1 MIESIP
7 QPGLTGKT
15 VVVLDAAEAHG
26 PAVCGSLLASG
37 ANVVATG
44 SDTELPAPL
53 VDAGTGLPGELHYRP
68 LVSDGA
74 WLAVA
79 EWIGAN
85 TDSVHGVVGPPGQL
99 GAVAEAL
106 APQLATGA
114 AMVSLNLST
123 VAPAAARP
131 GIRSNAVVLA
141 GGRGSR
147 PEDIGAA
154 TAFLLSDLAELVD
167 GAVIPVGERPANQMS
182 SVRI

>member
-15 VVVLDAAEAHG
+15 VVVLEAADAHG

-37 ANVVATG
+37 ATVVATG
-44 SDTELPAPL
+44 RDTKLPAPL

-68 LVSDGA
+68 LISDGA
-74 WLAVA
+74 WPAVA
-79 EWIGAN
+79 EWIGAR
-85 TDSVHGVVGPPGQL
+85 TASVHGIVGPSDQV

-106 APQLATGA
+106 GSQLATGA
-114 AMVSLNLST
+114 AIVSVDLAT

-131 GIRSNAVVLA
+131 GIRSSAVVLA

-147 PEDIGAA
+147 PDNVGSAV
-154 TAFLLSDLAELVD
+154 AFLLSDLAELVD
-167 GAVIPVGERPANQMS
+167 GAVIPIGERPAN
-182 SVRI
+182 RI